1 MPFTFFHYGPAL
13 FVGLIVLSY
22 INLPTLIIATTVVD
36 IEPLLVQVLK
46 LDAPHHGLTHTFLGG
61 ALIATALA
69 VIMCRLM
76 SKEKKSKIWIA
87 SITGIFLHV
96 LVDAPMYDDIR
107 PFYPFDINPFFTGYG
122 TIRISLLLF
131 LGALLIAGYM
141 LTKKRLRA
149 QLAYRGSKQAK

>member
-13 FVGLIVLSY
+13 FVGLIFLNY
-22 INLPTLIIATTVVD
+22 INLPTLIIATTIVD
-36 IEPLLVQVLK
+36 IEPLLVLVLK

-61 ALIATALA
+61 AFIAAALA

-76 SKEKKSKIWIA
+76 PKEKKSAVWIA
-87 SITGIFLHV
+87 SITGVFLHV

-107 PFYPFDINPFFTGYG
+107 PFYPLNINPFYTGDS
-122 TIRISLLLF
+122 TIGICVLLF

-141 LTKKRLRA
+141 LTKKKLRA
-149 QLAYRGSKQAK
+149 QAADNELKQAK